1 MADEPKIEDF
11 SEDIKDEAKKIT
23 EKIKKVKLP
32 KIAIPKLKLSKLA
45 TIFSTLIVGI
55 FIGALILTLVNVG
68 VSQETAGE
76 KATEYITGNFL
87 AAQGMTAEVS
97 EVAKEGG
104 YYAVGIDIMQNGQ
117 KRDEAVVYVSKD
129 GKSLMIGQVYDLTEK
144 PSAITGATAAAPA
157 PTVPKSDKP
166 VVELFIMSYC
176 PYGLQMQ
183 KGFLPVMKLF
193 GDKIDASVKW
203 VHYIMHG
210 EKEATE
216 NTRQYCIQ
224 EEQKDKYV
232 SYADCFVVAGEVDKC
247 LSEAK
252 IDRTK
257 LTKCMN
263 RATEEFE
270 VAEDIASGD
279 QFPKYKVTMEE
290 SQSYGV
296 QGSPAIVIN
305 GEMVS
310 IGRDSESIKQAICA
324 AFNKEPS
331 ECSETLNTASPSPGL
346 GGGTGAASDASCG

>member
-1 MADEPKIEDF
+1 MEDDPKIEDF
-11 SEDIKDEAKKIT
+11 SDDVKKDVEKLA
-23 EKIKKVKLP
+23 EKIPKIKIP
-32 KIAIPKLKLSKLA
+32 KIAVPKLKLSKLA

-76 KATEYITGNFL
+76 KAAEYITGNFL
-87 AAQGMTAEVS
+87 GAQGMTAEVA

-104 YYAVGIDIMQNGQ
+104 YYAVNINIMQGGS
-117 KRDEAVVYVSKD
+117 KKDEAIVYVSKD
-129 GKSLMIGQVYDLTEK
+129 GKSLFIGSAYDMTEK
-144 PSAITGATAAAPA
+144 LSPITGATTAAVPE
-157 PTVPKSDKP
+157 VPKSDKP

-193 GDKIDASVKW
+193 GDKIEASVKW

-224 EEQKDKYV
+224 EEQQDKYFD
-232 SYADCFVVAGEVDKC
+232 YANCFVLAGEVDKC
-247 LSEAK
+247 LGEAR

-263 RATEEFE
+263 RVTEEFK
-270 VAEDIASGD
+270 VAEDIASGE

-290 SQSYGV
+290 SQGYGV

-305 GEMVS
+305 GKMVS
-310 IGRDSESIKQAICA
+310 IGRDAESIKKAICA
-324 AFNKEPS
+324 AFNTEPS
-331 ECSETLNTASPSPGL
+331 ECEETLDTASPSPGL
-346 GGGTGAASDASCG
+346 GGGTGSSESGYCG